1 LVLSAD
7 MKKHIAILTFLAWMI
22 SSQFIFS
29 QIDTVFLR
37 NPSFEDT
44 PKRGT
49 NEYWSG
55 IKNWTDCAPIQ
66 GFRGETP
73 PDIHPNGWWEN
84 DLPASDGK
92 TYLGMVTRDNDT
104 YESVSQ
110 RLDEE
115 LKAGKCYTFVINLAR
130 APRYISLT
138 RTTGVEANY
147 NTPVV
152 LRIWGGSTLCQE
164 MELLG
169 ESSPVSNSS
178 WQIFN
183 FDFKPKNNIRY
194 ITFSA
199 FYKTPTLFPYNGNLL
214 IDGGS
219 AIIQEA
225 CPGETPLLASNSRNA
240 DKKLPPHKQKQSSSP
255 KPAQQ
260 ETKPKETPAE
270 KIPKIMTE
278 LSRTDLKEGQT
289 IEIKNLYF
297 SEDSSSISLSSFEV
311 LDEVYNFLLYNKNII
326 VEIGGHTNNIPSH
339 EYCDKLSTL
348 RAKAVAEYLVRKGI
362 APDKIQFKGY
372 GKKQPIADNKTPS
385 GRKRNQRVEI
395 KILSTKG

>member
-1 LVLSAD
+1 
-7 MKKHIAILTFLAWMI
+7 MKKHIATLTIICWMA
-22 SSQFIFS
+22 SSQLIFS
-29 QIDTVFLR
+29 QIDTIFLK

-49 NEYWSG
+49 NEFWSG
-55 IKNWTDCAPIQ
+55 IKNWTDCAPIH

-169 ESSPVSNSS
+169 ESAPVSNSS

-183 FDFKPKNNIRY
+183 FDFKPKSNIRY

-225 CPGETPLLASNSRNA
+225 CPGETPLLASNSRTQA
-240 DKKLPPHKQKQSSSP
+240 KKLPPHKQKQSSST
-255 KPAQQ
+255 KSQQQ
-260 ETKPKETPAE
+260 ESKPKEPVAE
-270 KIPKIMTE
+270 KKPKIMTE

-297 SEDSSSISLSSFEV
+297 SEDSSSVSLNSFEV

-362 APDKIQFKGY
+362 APEKIQFKGY
-372 GKKQPIADNKTPS
+372 GKRQPIADNKTPT

-395 KILSTKG
+395 KILSIKG